1 MAAMAVVCGRCGAL
15 EFSDVYLVLNK
26 MWVISVN
33 RILKESIFNRKKN
46 KKSVKLQNKFNFKK

>member
-15 EFSDVYLVLNK
+15 EFSDVYLVSNK

-33 RILKESIFNRKKN
+33 RILKESISNLIGRKIKR
-46 KKSVKLQNKFNFKK
+46 V